1 VIRQRIAVVDPFSGR
16 LVGEV
21 PANGRDEVEAALTNG
36 AAFRYEL
43 DRHARSTLL
52 FAAAERIGDDA
63 KRIALLISSES
74 GLCLRDTHHE
84 VRRAQD
90 VFRFAAMEALRD
102 DGEVFA
108 CDVSA
113 IGRARRAV
121 THREP
126 VGLAAAITPFNH
138 PLNQVAHKVAP
149 AIAAG
154 TPMVVKPSERTPL
167 SALWLLDVLHEC
179 GLPHD
184 ALQMVTGDPRE
195 IGDAILD
202 HPAVEVVLFTGSVRI
217 GKHIAANLG
226 YRRAVLELGGNDP
239 LLVLDGARIER
250 AAELAVSG
258 AFANSGQRCT
268 AVKRIIALESLAGD
282 LAQAIAER
290 AACMTAGDP
299 LDERTDIGTLIDEP
313 AAVAVEERIHAA
325 IAAGARLLVGGGRE
339 GALIEPCVLD
349 DVRPEMDVVAEET
362 FGPVAPILRVHD
374 VDEAIALANATPYG
388 LSAGVVA
395 GDLEIALRCARE
407 LRCGSVNLD
416 EVPGYRGELT
426 PFGGIGDSGLGVKEG
441 VRDTIRALTVQ
452 KLVSYPWG

>member
-1 VIRQRIAVVDPFSGR
+1 MIQQRIAVVDPFSGR

-21 PANGRDEVEAALTNG
+21 PVNGREEVDAALDAG

-52 FAAAERIGDDA
+52 FAVAERIADDGDRVA
-63 KRIALLISSES
+63 ALISSES
-74 GLCLRDTHHE
+74 GLCLRDTRHE
-84 VRRAQD
+84 VQRARD

-113 IGRARRAV
+113 LGRPRRAV

-154 TPMVVKPSERTPL
+154 TPIVVKPSERTPL
-167 SALWLLDVLHEC
+167 SALWLLDALGEC

-184 ALQMVTGDPRE
+184 AVQMVTGDPGE
-195 IGDAILD
+195 IGAAMLD

-217 GKHIAANLG
+217 GKQIAANLG

-250 AAELAVSG
+250 AADLAVSG

-268 AVKRIIALESLAGD
+268 AVKRIIALDSLASE

-290 AACMTAGDP
+290 TARLVVGDP
-299 LDERTDIGTLIDEP
+299 MDERTEVGTLIDEP
-313 AAVAVEERIHAA
+313 AAIAVEERVRAA
-325 IAAGARLLVGGGRE
+325 VAAGAHLLVGGARL
-339 GALIEPCVLD
+339 GAQVDPCVLD
-349 DVRPEMDVVAEET
+349 GVRPEMALVAEET
-362 FGPVAPILRVHD
+362 FGPVAPILRVRD
-374 VDEAIALANATPYG
+374 ADEAIALANATRYG
-388 LSAGVVA
+388 LSAGVVT
-395 GDLEIALRCARE
+395 GDLELALHCARA
-407 LRCGSVNLD
+407 LRCGSVNID
-416 EVPGYRGELT
+416 EVPGYRTELT

-441 VRDTIRALTVQ
+441 VRETIRALTFQ
-452 KLVSYPWG
+452 KLVSVPWA